1 MDDRHADASP
11 TEQADGTAGSPRQGP
26 LIGRDAELDRL
37 VRAIRADRAI
47 ALVGEAGIG
56 KTTLARAAASAAGR
70 VLHEGGG
77 FATLAWMPYL
87 AIRRAAGVPVAG
99 DPEVVAARLER
110 LIGPDVLLIDD
121 FQWTDAATRTV
132 VGLLLDR
139 IALVVAI
146 REGDPVGGDALEPLE
161 GRRIEVIRL
170 GGLDDEASLALL
182 RRLHPDTSSGQSA
195 RIVGG
200 AGGNPLLLTE
210 LATRGESS
218 TSLSRAIIGQVA
230 ALPRGE
236 RLALELLAVADRPLP
251 ADAIGPAGGRLAQR
265 GLVVPGADGLGVR
278 HSLIAEAI
286 VAQIDDDRR
295 QALHGRLAELL
306 SDPAE
311 RATHLAAAG
320 RRSEAAD
327 VATSALDAVSDP
339 RARTALLRV
348 AAATS
353 DSQASLWRVRA
364 AQQLRDIGS
373 PDEAITLL
381 QEPLE
386 GDDDLLALGAAA
398 LASSLD
404 HEGRNDE
411 ALAAIRGAHHL
422 RPTPGGEGAIEL
434 AIAEAVILVNDGRLD
449 AALVV
454 AERCAASA
462 GDAVGNSRLAGHLAA
477 LALYAGR
484 TDRLEPLEAA
494 VEASLAA
501 GAGGTA
507 AGRALDLYY
516 MTLALRGATPAVAV
530 ATGVAD
536 RLEVLGF
543 HTRAAELRADSV
555 QAIIFA
561 GDLGEAVARI
571 DTMLEEPLGLLSRQR
586 LGYNRVLA
594 LGLLGRFEEA
604 GRTAAEVELDV
615 TDNFDGRG
623 SLLWCRAEATL
634 WSGRPE
640 RALELATESLAF
652 TAFNDDEFVLPSLT
666 RAWAE
671 VELERM
677 PTDAASAGAF
687 RALAGAAP
695 ELRGLQARARGDL
708 EGAAEAFETAAGLW
722 EGFHRPRTLLCRWA
736 SAEARRASV
745 GRIAVPAL
753 EGVLAEASTIGFEP
767 LAARVRRSLRLAG
780 VRIAAA
786 RGRGTI
792 MELTARE
799 AEVVA
804 LVEQGLTNMEISRRL
819 GLGRP
824 TVARLVASAMG
835 KLGVDRRAQFAAR
848 GQVSLAP

>member
-1 MDDRHADASP
+1 MDDPHTGASSTERDARTSAAP
-11 TEQADGTAGSPRQGP
+11 GDGF
-26 LIGRDAELDRL
+26 LIGRGADLDRL
-37 VRAIRADRAI
+37 VASIRVDRAI
-47 ALVGEAGIG
+47 AVVGEAGIG
-56 KTTLARAAASAAGR
+56 KTTLVRAAVSAAGR
-70 VLHEGGG
+70 VLYEGGG

-99 DPEVVAARLER
+99 DPEVVATRVER
-110 LIGPDVLLIDD
+110 LVGPDVLLIDD
-121 FQWTDAATRTV
+121 LQWADDATRTV
-132 VGLLLDR
+132 VELLLDR

-146 REGDPVGGDALEPLE
+146 REGDPAAADALGPLQA
-161 GRRIEVIRL
+161 RRIEVMRL
-170 GGLDDEASLALL
+170 GGLDDEASMTLL
-182 RRLHPDTSSGQSA
+182 RQLNPGVSSGQLR
-195 RIVGG
+195 RIVDG

-218 TSLSRAIIGQVA
+218 SSLSRAIIGQVA
-230 ALPRGE
+230 ALSKAD

-251 ADAIGPAGGRLAQR
+251 ASAIGPAGGRLAQR
-265 GLVVPGADGLGVR
+265 GLVDRGTDGLGVR

-286 VAQIDDDRR
+286 VAQIDDGRR
-295 QALHGRLAELL
+295 RTLHGRLAELL

-311 RATHLAAAG
+311 RATHMAAAG
-320 RRSEAAD
+320 RRSEASQ

-339 RARTALLRV
+339 RTRTALLRV
-348 AAATS
+348 AAQTS
-353 DSQASLWRVRA
+353 DTEASLWRVRA
-364 AQQLRDIGS
+364 ARQLHAIGS

-381 QEPLE
+381 QDPLD
-386 GDDDLLALGAAA
+386 GDHDLQALGVAT

-411 ALAAIRGAHHL
+411 ALAVIDGARHL
-422 RPTPGGEGAIEL
+422 RPTPGSEGAIEL
-434 AIAEAVILVNDGRLD
+434 AIAEAVILVNQGRLD
-449 AALVV
+449 AAIEI

-462 GDAVGNSRLAGHLAA
+462 GDAARNPRLAGHLAA
-477 LALYAGR
+477 LALYAHR
-484 TDRLEPLEAA
+484 TDRLDPLEAA

-516 MTLALRGATPAVAV
+516 MTLALRGASPAVAV
-530 ATGVAD
+530 VTRAAD

-555 QAIIFA
+555 QAIIFT
-561 GDLGEAVARI
+561 GDLREAVARI

-594 LGLLGRFEEA
+594 LGLLGRFEDAE
-604 GRTAAEVELDV
+604 RTAAEVDLDV

-640 RALELATESLAF
+640 RAFALATESLAF
-652 TAFNDDEFVLPSLT
+652 TAFNDAEFILPSLT

-671 VELERM
+671 VELGRV
-677 PTDAASAGAF
+677 PTDAAFDGAF
-687 RALAGAAP
+687 RGLAGATP
-695 ELRGLQARARGDL
+695 ELHGLQARERGDG
-708 EGAAEAFETAAGLW
+708 GAAADAFTAAADLW
-722 EGFHRPRTLLCRWA
+722 EGFHRPRALLCRWA
-736 SAEARRASV
+736 AAEARRGIV
-745 GRIAVPAL
+745 GDAAVPAL
-753 EGVLAEASTIGFEP
+753 EAVLADASAIGFEP

-786 RGRGTI
+786 RGRGPI

-799 AEVVA
+799 AEVVN
-804 LVEQGLTNMEISRRL
+804 LVEQGLTNVEISRRL

-835 KLGVDRRAQFAAR
+835 KLGVERRTQLAAR
-848 GQVSLAP
+848 GRA